1 MGPWISNKDTKA
13 ISPRVPGTATTS
25 LSTVRPTPGPGVEEG
40 KKETKRRRNQLSCAD
55 ATGYFLVN
63 RVEREGVQVCWTQ
76 FVHLPRPNVNWFT
89 AICPEGAL
97 MTKGTRFVLANTEE
111 LHAKILDMSER
122 IRQLE
127 NAISSSMPG
136 SEPHPLLREDLLLIK
151 VPIEFRNDGNSPP
164 SEPQDALSKDKEAF
178 PTLLDAFGTLKIGAD
193 GHSRF
198 FGQTARTEVGPIWLI
213 ADETDQPE
221 APEVQNLLPPD
232 ILHLCQAFPF
242 GSCTQE
248 VQLLQLILDFV
259 PSKNEAR
266 TLVDIYFTNSA
277 WMYEPCPRTQFDT
290 EVFKHVYEHISDPE
304 GILPHRLALFFAVL
318 SHGVLVDIHR
328 PSYSPFAEQL
338 HQLAKASL
346 AASPFLQEPTLPV
359 IQAMFLIGF
368 YLVLVNR
375 KEAASMGWALQ
386 GLNCKLAEMLG
397 LHRDLEYWD
406 AEDTRSHGEARRK
419 VFWEL
424 VTLDGWMSLG
434 LGRPATIHF
443 SQIDCKMPA
452 ASVQAMQN
460 PKLHTWHTWKHG
472 LAQLLSRVLQ
482 KALDPR
488 TPSYD
493 DILEVDRAI
502 HAYAMPAD
510 AEALANGLAHQNPQ
524 LETIASVM
532 QRWLLVQGR
541 FTCVLLLHRGYF
553 AQALSEKADPMQS
566 RFAPS
571 VLATYRSA
579 CYIILA
585 LNNVY
590 SQQPALACRFG
601 LFWSNG
607 FSASI
612 ALCLIITR
620 ATRSSYAPFALG
632 QLDLAYELFQKAAA
646 EGCAPAMKA
655 LPIMTRLRDKAH
667 MAYAP
672 YRNGQHPAS
681 MVSRKTLPPDNDEEL
696 HILGGRTNLIAEPVS
711 SNTASSSNSR
721 LPQLDYPSSPAMVQL
736 PPTNHLDSV
745 HPSLV
750 QYIAQSPTMLSG
762 NQSMHGNIYT
772 QLPQHQHSSTS
783 GGGRSQH
790 TRHEA
795 YNYMTNINS
804 SSSSSLAAAIPGLT
818 TKVIDQNDSQ
828 PQQNQYAAWQNY
840 MEQLGLPY

>member
-1 MGPWISNKDTKA
+1 M
-13 ISPRVPGTATTS
+13 SPRGHGPGTNTAPA
-25 LSTVRPTPGPGVEEG
+25 LSGEEG
-40 KKETKRRRNQLSCAD
+40 KKETKRRRNQLSCAECRRLKLRCD
-55 ATGYFLVN
+55 RIFPCESCRKRGCA
-63 RVEREGVQVCWTQ
+63 
-76 FVHLPRPNVNWFT
+76 

-111 LHAKILDMSER
+111 LHAKIMEMSER

-127 NAISSSMPG
+127 NAISSSTQG
-136 SEPHPLLREDLLLIK
+136 QEPHPLLREDLLLIK
-151 VPIEFRNDGNSPP
+151 VPIEFRNESSPKLP
-164 SEPQDALSKDKEAF
+164 SAESQRDKDAF
-178 PTLLDAFGTLKIGAD
+178 PTLLDAFGTLKIGVD

-198 FGQTARTEVGPIWLI
+198 FGQTARTEHFVK
-213 ADETDQPE
+213 DETDLPE
-221 APEVQNLLPPD
+221 VPEVQNLLPSD

-259 PSKNEAR
+259 PSKNEAK
-266 TLVDIYFTNSA
+266 TLVDLYFTHSA
-277 WMYEPCPRTQFDT
+277 WMYEPCPRPQF
-290 EVFKHVYEHISDPE
+290 EEEIFKHVYENISHPE
-304 GILPHRLALFFAVL
+304 SILPHRLALFYAVL
-318 SHGVLVDIHR
+318 SHGVLVDTRI
-328 PSYSPFAEQL
+328 PPYSPYAEQL

-368 YLVLVNR
+368 YLVLINR
-375 KEAASMGWALQ
+375 KEAASTGWALQ
-386 GLNCKLAEMLG
+386 GLNCKLAEVLG
-397 LHRDLEYWD
+397 LHRDLQYWD
-406 AEDTRSHGEARRK
+406 AEDKRSHGEARRK

-424 VTLDGWMSLG
+424 VTLEGWMSLG

-452 ASVQAMQN
+452 ASIHAMQN
-460 PKLHTWHTWKHG
+460 PELHTWHTWKYG
-472 LAQLLSRVLQ
+472 FAQLLNRVLT
-482 KALDPR
+482 KALDPQ

-493 DILEVDRAI
+493 DILEIDRAI
-502 HAYAMPAD
+502 HAYAMPAET
-510 AEALANGLAHQNPQ
+510 EALANGLPYPNAQP
-524 LETIASVM
+524 ETVTSVM

-579 CYIILA
+579 CYIVMA

-590 SQQPALACRFG
+590 SKQPALACRFG

-620 ATRSSYAPFALG
+620 ATRSSYAPYALG
-632 QLDLAYELFQKAAA
+632 QLDLAYELFQKAAT
-646 EGCAPAMKA
+646 EDCAPAIKA
-655 LPIMTRLRDKAH
+655 LPIMTRLRDKAQ

-681 MVSRKTLPPDNDEEL
+681 LATRKNLLLENDEEL
-696 HILGGRTNLIAEPVS
+696 NILGGKTNLIATPVTTPP
-711 SNTASSSNSR
+711 NTAASSR
-721 LPQLDYPSSPAMVQL
+721 KVPPRDYPRSPAMVQL

-750 QYIAQSPTMLSG
+750 QYIAQSPMMLSA
-762 NQSMHGNIYT
+762 NLADQVMHGNLYT
-772 QLPQHQHSSTS
+772 QLPQHQQQHMSSTGPS
-783 GGGRSQH
+783 STAHVQH
-790 TRHEA
+790 NSF
-795 YNYMTNINS
+795 NYMSSINS
-804 SSSSSLAAAIPGLT
+804 TSSSSLAAAIPGLT
-818 TKVIDQNDSQ
+818 TTLVDRTDSQ
-828 PQQNQYAAWQNY
+828 PQSRPQQNQYAAWQNH